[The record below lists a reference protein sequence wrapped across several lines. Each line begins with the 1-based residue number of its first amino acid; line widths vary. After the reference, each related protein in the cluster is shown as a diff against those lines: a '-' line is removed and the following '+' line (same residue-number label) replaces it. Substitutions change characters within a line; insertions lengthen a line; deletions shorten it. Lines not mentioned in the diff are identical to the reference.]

1 MTLQEQLSVTDF
13 YTDSVLPVLSER
25 LDQAFPEFGWRR
37 DARGWIATNEEHTH
51 SRLGVRAERVVA
63 HGPAPRG
70 FLVHGGEPTLWTAYV
85 SGGVVPRG
93 QEFVRAVKDLAAR
106 AGVDS
111 APIERAAPRDRR
123 ADLLDD
129 FFELCKAEFLT
140 GAGAEAR
147 AYLGQRGFSDDA
159 IVGSGLGVVPAAS
172 RTSEVLRDGGYSPEE
187 IAAAGIVADSRW
199 PGRLCGGW
207 RTEYGS
213 VGTLWARTLEGE
225 TAAETRYLYLRG
237 ASRTNLPPYGLSEV
251 LGGAR
256 DARRELVLVEGFIDF
271 HQLRARGFESV
282 AALGGT
288 STNPRM
294 FERLSELGVEVV
306 ILCFDRD
313 GPGRLAA
320 ARGVEQAARAR
331 RSPSI
336 LVLDPEH
343 LAPAK
348 DPDALI
354 RAQGIE
360 DFRGR
365 LQKREC
371 AIAWRACEVLTG
383 ITPEADASN
392 RRSALSRAGAW
403 LGTLPPRLALE
414 QEDAVRVVA
423 RRCGYSPEAVERAFR
438 ARFWNHKSRSIERDG
453 EPERAE
459 AGRSLT

>member
-1 MTLQEQLSVTDF
+1 MTLQEQLNVTDF
-13 YTDSVLPVLSER
+13 YTDSVLPVLSQR

-37 DARGWIATNEEHTH
+37 DAMGWIATNEEHTH

-85 SGGVVPRG
+85 SGGAVPRG
-93 QEFVRAVKDLAAR
+93 QEFVRAVKELAAR

-111 APIERAAPRDRR
+111 APIERAAPRNRR
-123 ADLLDD
+123 ADLLRD
-129 FFELCKAEFLT
+129 FFELCKAEFLS
-140 GAGAEAR
+140 GAGAQAR
-147 AYLGQRGFSDDA
+147 SYLGQRGFSDDA
-159 IVGSGLGVVPAAS
+159 IVGSGLGVVPAAA
-172 RTSEVLRDGGYSPEE
+172 RTREALRGGGYSPEE

-199 PGRLCGGW
+199 PGRLCGAW
-207 RTEYGS
+207 RTEHGRI
-213 VGTLWARTLEGE
+213 GTLWARTLEGE

-251 LGGAR
+251 LAGPR
-256 DARRELVLVEGFIDF
+256 DACCDLALVEGFIDF
-271 HQLRARGFESV
+271 HQLRARGFENV

-294 FERLSELGVEVV
+294 FERLSELGVEEVT
-306 ILCFDRD
+306 LCFDRD

-320 ARGVEQAARAR
+320 ARGVEEAARAR

-348 DPDALI
+348 DPDAFA

-360 DFRGR
+360 HFRGL
-365 LQKREC
+365 LQEREC
-371 AIAWRACEVLTG
+371 GIAWRACEGLAG
-383 ITPEADASN
+383 ISPEADASN

-414 QEDAVRVVA
+414 QEDAVQAVA

-438 ARFWNHKSRSIERDG
+438 ARFWNEKSRSIERGG
-453 EPERAE
+453 ELECTD
-459 AGRSLT
+459 AGRTLT

>member
-1 MTLQEQLSVTDF
+1 MQEQLSVTDF
-13 YTDSVLPVLSER
+13 YTDFVLPALSER

-70 FLVHGGEPTLWTAYV
+70 FLVHGGVPTLWTAYV
-85 SGGVVPRG
+85 SGGPVPRG
-93 QEFVRAVKDLAAR
+93 EEFVRVVKDLAAR

-111 APIERAAPRDRR
+111 GPIERSVPRDRR
-123 ADLLDD
+123 ADLLHD

-147 AYLGQRGFSDDA
+147 SYLGRRDFSNDA
-159 IVGSGLGVVPAAS
+159 IEGLGLGVVPAAS
-172 RTSEVLRDGGYSPEE
+172 RTREELRDGGYSEAE

-207 RTEYGS
+207 RTEHGRI
-213 VGTLWARTLEGE
+213 GTLWARTLESE

-237 ASRTNLPPYGLSEV
+237 ASRTNLPPYGLAEV
-251 LGGAR
+251 LVGPR
-256 DARRELVLVEGFIDF
+256 DVRRELALVEGFIDF
-271 HQLRARGFESV
+271 HQLRARGFENV

-288 STNPRM
+288 STNPRT

-306 ILCFDRD
+306 TLCFDRD

-336 LVLDPEH
+336 LVLDPER

-348 DPDALI
+348 DPDALV
-354 RAQGIE
+354 RARGIE
-360 DFRGR
+360 DFRSR
-365 LQKREC
+365 LQEREC
-371 AIAWRACEVLTG
+371 GIAWRAYEVLGG
-383 ITPEADASN
+383 ISSEADASN
-392 RRSALSRAGAW
+392 RRSALSTAGAW

-414 QEDAVRVVA
+414 QEDAVQAVA

-438 ARFWNHKSRSIERDG
+438 ARFWNDKSRSIERH
-453 EPERAE
+453 EQPERVD